1 MTQGKMR
8 YINPFDP
15 RVQRSQ
21 YLEYSSQFLDQII
34 KSHENEFI
42 KGRMFLQVMDLQ
54 PRDMQLNEFRTLM
67 FNKLDKRQLTKTGKP
82 AAKPKYYL
90 RKDDK

>member
-8 YINPFDP
+8 YINPFNP
-15 RVQRSQ
+15 RDQRS
-21 YLEYSSQFLDQII
+21 YHEDEFL
-34 KSHENEFI
+34 
-42 KGRMFLQVMDLQ
+42 KGRTFLQVMDLY

-82 AAKPKYYL
+82 AVKPKYYL
-90 RKDDK
+90 KKEDK